1 MCLGIS
7 GEQAS
12 EARGGQRTV
21 LEHTLRRTNSDSGGE
36 AGKGVADPSGT
47 QLQAR
52 KAGRKGGTAEV
63 QKTRK
68 KPGWR
73 KPSVPTLS

>member
-7 GEQAS
+7 GEQAL
-12 EARGGQRTV
+12 EARGRRQRTV

-52 KAGRKGGTAEV
+52 KAGWKGGTA
-63 QKTRK
+63 
-68 KPGWR
+68 
-73 KPSVPTLS
+73 